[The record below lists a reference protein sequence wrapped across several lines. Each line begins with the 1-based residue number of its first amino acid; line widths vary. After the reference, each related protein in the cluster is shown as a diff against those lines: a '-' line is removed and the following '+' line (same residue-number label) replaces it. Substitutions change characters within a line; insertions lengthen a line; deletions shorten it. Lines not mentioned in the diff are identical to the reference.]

1 MKSICKNILL
11 FSPFIKYVGV
21 IDKYGKLLIGVY
33 KNDHMLTLINNSSY
47 PFLFDK
53 IASAVDY
60 FNAIIAY
67 DYHNIFKSKLNS
79 YLLIEKNVQKLII
92 FPIMNNGDKYICVFS
107 ESNEDILEVIER
119 LLLVMV

>member
-53 IASAVDY
+53 IAPAVDY

>member
-53 IASAVDY
+53 IAPAVDY

-92 FPIMNNGDKYICVFS
+92 FPIMNNGDKYICIFS

>member
-21 IDKYGKLLIGVY
+21 IDKYGKLLVGVY

-53 IASAVDY
+53 IAPAVDY